1 MSKNV
6 SWLMIQFLDWVG
18 SRPRTYEEIMEAWH
32 TSCPRQSI
40 WEDAS
45 IDGLVGFDGERQG
58 FIVLTPK
65 GQAVLSEARL
75 DKHPRSA
82 NTST

>member
-1 MSKNV
+1 MPTKV

-18 SRPRTYEEIMEAWH
+18 TRPRSYEEIMEAWH

-45 IDGLVGFDGERQG
+45 IDGLVRFDGERQG

-65 GQAVLSEARL
+65 GQAVLREARS
-75 DKHPRSA
+75 DKQPRSP
-82 NTST
+82 NTSA